1 MATQLLRLVSNQLK
15 VGTAL
20 PFGVRDEHGKLLLAR
35 GQVIY
40 NDQQLA
46 LLLARGLYAD
56 QEELRAYR
64 EGRAPPPDAQRQ
76 RLTLF
81 DLWDQAVPRLDRLQK
96 SLDEPGFSDRCS
108 EYATQLMEL
117 VQRDTD
123 IAIFLSVR
131 QDPRR
136 LPQYGLS
143 HALHAALLCQ
153 LLAHRMGWAVE
164 RMSCL
169 VKAALTMNI
178 AITELQGRMAAVGR
192 VTDSQREQIQVHPQ
206 RAAERLRAAGVHDEE
221 WLQTVL
227 QHHEQPGGAG
237 YPQGLSEVCE
247 TSAALRMADV
257 FMAKISPRADRPA
270 LPIQDAARQM
280 FADSRGSPAA
290 AAIIKEYGIYP
301 PGNVVLLASGEQAVV
316 IRRGAT
322 AHSPMVAAITD
333 KSGMP
338 TVHTQKRDT
347 SAPGYGIKGLVSDMS
362 LVQRVPPERL
372 YGLAE

>member
-1 MATQLLRLVSNQLK
+1 VATQLLRLVSNQLK

-35 GQVIY
+35 GQVIF
-40 NDQQLA
+40 NEQQLA
-46 LLLARGLYAD
+46 VLLSRGLYAD
-56 QEELRAYR
+56 QEELRAYN
-64 EGRAPPPDAQRQ
+64 EGRAAPADAQRQ

-81 DLWDQAVPRLDRLQK
+81 DLWTQAAPRLDRLQK
-96 SLDEPGFSDRCS
+96 SLDEPGFAARCG
-108 EYATQLMEL
+108 EFATQLMEL

-136 LPQYGLS
+136 LPLYGLT
-143 HALHAALLCQ
+143 HALHTALLCQ
-153 LLAHRMGWAVE
+153 LMSHRIGWPMDRTA
-164 RMSCL
+164 CL

-178 AITELQGRMAAVGR
+178 LITELQGRVAAVGR
-192 VTDSQREQIQVHPQ
+192 ITDVQREQIQAHPQ
-206 RAAERLRAAGVHDEE
+206 RAAERLRAAGVDDEE

-227 QHHEQPGGAG
+227 QHHERPGGGG
-237 YPQGLSEVCE
+237 YPNHLAEVGE
-247 TSAALRMADV
+247 TGTALRMADV

-280 FADSRGSPAA
+280 FAEAHGSPAA

-322 AHSPMVAAITD
+322 AHAPMVAAITD

-338 TVHTQKRDT
+338 TVHTQRRDT
-347 SAPGYGIKGLVSDMS
+347 ATPGFGIKGLVADMS

-372 YGLAE
+372 YGLAD

>member
-40 NDQQLA
+40 NDRQLA
-46 LLLARGLYAD
+46 VLLDRGLYAD
-56 QEELRAYR
+56 QEELRAYT
-64 EGRAPPPDAQRQ
+64 EGRAPPVDAQRQ

-81 DLWDQAVPRLDRLQK
+81 DLWDQSAHRLERLHK
-96 SLDEPGFSDRCS
+96 SIDEPGFSARCD
-108 EYATQLMEL
+108 EFAEQLMEL

-131 QDPRR
+131 QDARR
-136 LPQYGLS
+136 LPLYGLT
-143 HALHAALLCQ
+143 HALHTALVCQ
-153 LLAHRMGWAVE
+153 LMSHRVGWTLD
-164 RMSCL
+164 RGLCL
-169 VKAALTMNI
+169 VKAALTMNML
-178 AITELQGRMAAVGR
+178 ITELQGRVAAIGR
-192 VTDSQREQIQVHPQ
+192 ITEVQREQIQSHPQ
-206 RAAERLRAAGVHDEE
+206 RVAERLRAAGVVDEE

-227 QHHEQPGGAG
+227 QHHERPGGGG
-237 YPQGLSEVCE
+237 YPNKLAAVSE
-247 TSAALRMADV
+247 SAAALRMADV

-270 LPIQDAARQM
+270 LSIQDAARQM
-280 FADSRGSPAA
+280 FAEAKGSPAA

-301 PGNVVLLASGEQAVV
+301 PGNVVQLVSGEQAVV
-316 IRRGAT
+316 IRRGA
-322 AHSPMVAAITD
+322 AAQSPIVAAITD

-338 TVHTQKRDT
+338 TVATQRRDT
-347 SAPGYGIKGLVSDMS
+347 AQPGYGIKALATDLS

-372 YGLAE
+372 FGLAE